1 MRRTRWTKIP
11 MMPTSLRN
19 REGTTRR
26 GLLRGM
32 GVGAAVVAWP
42 GLGRGERVSSGTPNI
57 VLMLFDNVGYG
68 DLGCYG
74 SRLVKTPRIDRLA
87 AEGVRCTDFYIA
99 SPSCMPSRGALLT
112 GRHPLRTGLNEQIWK
127 IDEHEQVGL
136 PHREVILPRYLARG
150 GYVSGCFGKW
160 NLGFAPGS
168 RPTERGFDEYFGNIS
183 GNCDYYTYVYRGRND
198 LYRNTEPAKAEGYS
212 TFVFADAA
220 CDFIERNKDRPFLCY
235 LPFNAAHY
243 PNPSNK
249 APGAPCIWQ
258 APDESFARYGY
269 SPQTRDEPSRY
280 RAVLT
285 ALDDGVG
292 RVLDQLD
299 RLKLTEKTIV
309 IALSDNGAFLLPKRG
324 LECASNAPLRSGGVT
339 VWEGGIRVPCTVRWP
354 GRIKPGTVCREP
366 LVTMDFVPLALRA
379 AGLALPTDRK
389 LDGEDPTDALAGG
402 SGSPHRSLCWQWGK
416 TGCAIRMGR
425 YKLIRE
431 QDTPKQ
437 DGGPQTQNSAFG
449 DPWQLFDLQTDIGE
463 STDLRAA
470 RPDVAERLQTEYERW
485 MADVTRES
493 I

>member
-1 MRRTRWTKIP
+1 MTPKSW
-11 MMPTSLRN
+11 RN
-19 REGTTRR
+19 HDITTRR
-26 GLLRGM
+26 GFLRVM
-32 GVGAAVVAWP
+32 SAGVAAMTLPQIA
-42 GLGRGERVSSGTPNI
+42 RGERAGSAKPNI
-57 VLMLFDNVGYG
+57 VLMLFDNIGYG

-74 SRLVKTPRIDRLA
+74 NRLVKTPRIDRLA

-112 GRHPLRTGLNEQIWK
+112 GRHPLRTGLNEQIWR

-136 PHREVILPRYLARG
+136 PRSEVILPRYLAKA

-212 TFVFADAA
+212 TFVFAEAA
-220 CDFIERNKDRPFLCY
+220 CDFIARNKDRSFFCY
-235 LPFNAAHY
+235 VPFNAAHY
-243 PNPSNK
+243 PNPANK
-249 APGAPCIWQ
+249 APGTPCIWQ
-258 APDESFARYGY
+258 APDEAFARYGY
-269 SPQTRDEPSRY
+269 SPQTLDEPSRY

-285 ALDDGVG
+285 ALDNGVG

-299 RLKLTEKTIV
+299 RLKLTERTIV

-339 VWEGGIRVPCTVRWP
+339 VWEGGIRVPCMVRWP

-366 LVTMDFVPLALRA
+366 LVSMDFVPLALHA
-379 AGLALPTDRK
+379 AGLALPADRT
-389 LDGEDPTDALAGG
+389 LDGKDPTHTLAGR
-402 SGSPHRSLCWQWGK
+402 SGSPHASLCWRWGK
-416 TGCAIRMGR
+416 AGFAIRMGR

-437 DGGPQTQNSAFG
+437 D
-449 DPWQLFDLQTDIGE
+449 WQLFDLQTDIGE

-470 RPDVAERLQTEYERW
+470 QPDVAERLKTEYERW
-485 MADVTRES
+485 MAEVTAVH
-493 I
+493 